1 MLLPELGVLLRVGRG
16 ALGLTPQ
23 HQPGRPARSEWCG
36 RRFRYDGE
44 RLAQALAA
52 GWDALGL
59 ADAADIGRD
68 AARAARVP
76 AQSDLLKKLD
86 GGMTARLPAPEE
98 QRFGGMPDAPSVV
111 RPGLPPRGR

>member
-1 MLLPELGVLLRVGRG
+1 MLLPELGELLRFGRG
-16 ALGLTPQ
+16 AFGLTPQ

-44 RLAQALAA
+44 RLAHALAA

-68 AARAARVP
+68 AARAARGP
-76 AQSDLLKKLD
+76 AQADLLEKLD
-86 GGMTARLPAPEE
+86 GGMTARLPTLEGP
-98 QRFGGMPDAPSVV
+98 RLV
-111 RPGLPPRGR
+111 R